1 MPLFRHACRFATL
14 LILLAGWSGADA
26 EPAHWQVRVDKEGTA
41 DLQVAVPNLGGPV
54 MLHIASPYV
63 TQYTITNRDGGLL
76 HLGGNQ
82 YPARQR
88 RVLHPAFILPLTA
101 PVGDVINIALRA
113 SPGLS
118 IPVRTVTES
127 TERTETT
134 LRLMG
139 DGVYYGAMLL
149 MVLFAFLSGSFG
161 GDEHAFRL
169 ATTLAI
175 WAITMATAQGYGG
188 LLLWPW
194 VAIRGQDPSLC
205 IHRHL
210 PGIPGNA

>member
-1 MPLFRHACRFATL
+1 
-14 LILLAGWSGADA
+14 
-26 EPAHWQVRVDKEGTA
+26 
-41 DLQVAVPNLGGPV
+41 
-54 MLHIASPYV
+54 
-63 TQYTITNRDGGLL
+63 
-76 HLGGNQ
+76 
-82 YPARQR
+82 
-88 RVLHPAFILPLTA
+88 
-101 PVGDVINIALRA
+101 
-113 SPGLS
+113 
-118 IPVRTVTES
+118 VTES